1 MNVAVSF
8 VLELLFLSQTL
19 QNIFVW
25 DILEMLLCVSGGRVV
40 EVVWAGDGSDL
51 SWWGG
56 LMLWYPSIRMLI

>member
-25 DILEMLLCVSGGRVV
+25 DILERLLRVSGGRVV
-40 EVVWAGDGSDL
+40 EVVWAGDGRDL